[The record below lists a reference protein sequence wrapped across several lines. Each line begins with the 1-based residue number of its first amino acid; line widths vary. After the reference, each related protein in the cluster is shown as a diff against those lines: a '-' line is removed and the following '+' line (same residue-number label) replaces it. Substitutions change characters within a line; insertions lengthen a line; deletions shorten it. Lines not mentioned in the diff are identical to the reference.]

1 MSTSAALDH
10 VLAEPGIAAAEA
22 VERWRQPVGVR
33 ERRVTWTDPGEALGQ
48 AMGMAGRS
56 VIEAIADASLPPPPI
71 AVLLGLA
78 MTEVGD
84 GRIVFSMHPG
94 EHLHN
99 PIGMV
104 HGGALATLLD
114 TAMGCAVQ
122 TTLAAGQAYSTLDL
136 QVRFVRPVVA
146 GGPLLRCE
154 GTVVHRGR
162 RIVTGE
168 GRVVDDTGRLYAHGT
183 TSCMVLDLSA

>member
-1 MSTSAALDH
+1 
-10 VLAEPGIAAAEA
+10 
-22 VERWRQPVGVR
+22 
-33 ERRVTWTDPGEALGQ
+33 
-48 AMGMAGRS
+48 
-56 VIEAIADASLPPPPI
+56 
-71 AVLLGLA
+71 
-78 MTEVGD
+78 MTEIDD

-162 RIVTGE
+162 RVVTGE

-183 TSCMVLDLSA
+183 TSCLVLDLAG

>member
-1 MSTSAALDH
+1 MSTSALDH
-10 VLAEPGIAAAEA
+10 VLAEPGSTAAEA

-33 ERRVTWTDPGEALGQ
+33 ERRVRWTDPEEALGRAT
-48 AMGMAGRS
+48 AMSGREA
-56 VIEAIADASLPPPPI
+56 IEAIADATVPPPPM
-71 AVLLGLA
+71 ATLLGLA
-78 MTEVGD
+78 MTEVDD

-99 PIGMV
+99 LIGMV

-122 TTLAAGQAYSTLDL
+122 TTLAAGQGYSTLDL

-162 RIVTGE
+162 RVVTGE
-168 GRVVDDTGRLYAHGT
+168 GRVVDDTGKLYAHGT
-183 TSCMVLDLSA
+183 TSCLLLDGAS